1 MADASAVLSLVRL
14 CVCGL
19 VHARAGLLKPC
30 ILREDFFATFFVM
43 SDPFQLAVMPDDLT
57 DGLQALVELVAEID
71 YWARLSVTH
80 GQQCRS
86 LADFCDNVVDQ
97 LEVNAN
103 ECITTFTGEE
113 REHHMDCYREYI
125 AQTKYGLEQA
135 LGQVREISERR
146 EIDALA
152 DPYKTVSSIVGCCVA
167 LADCA
172 SRFAITSQLGL
183 LEWVKELAIAAK
195 ADQTMLVDIVSRE
208 HDVITCMRLL
218 QVRMRAFD
226 QESEECRKAEETL
239 RNLQRKVDMPL
250 LPLADLVLEAREI
263 DGAPV
268 GNSTT
273 AQIRK
278 GDEVSSKGRD
288 RPQCTASEYH
298 AVVWCVL
305 YENHVPRVPLDE

>member
-1 MADASAVLSLVRL
+1 
-14 CVCGL
+14 
-19 VHARAGLLKPC
+19 
-30 ILREDFFATFFVM
+30 
-43 SDPFQLAVMPDDLT
+43 
-57 DGLQALVELVAEID
+57 
-71 YWARLSVTH
+71 
-80 GQQCRS
+80 
-86 LADFCDNVVDQ
+86 
-97 LEVNAN
+97 
-103 ECITTFTGEE
+103 
-113 REHHMDCYREYI
+113 
-125 AQTKYGLEQA
+125 
-135 LGQVREISERR
+135 
-146 EIDALA
+146 
-152 DPYKTVSSIVGCCVA
+152 
-167 LADCA
+167 
-172 SRFAITSQLGL
+172 
-183 LEWVKELAIAAK
+183 
-195 ADQTMLVDIVSRE
+195 MLVDIVSRE